1 VSSALLKGFAQHAT
15 KDMNTMRNAT
25 LLSILF
31 IVGPCPAMAQKKYDF
46 DGAHSLVRFTV
57 ELAGLTGVEG
67 RFVDTNATIS
77 YDQTD
82 LSKSS
87 VTALIHTAS
96 IDTGEKERDE
106 HLRTSDFFD
115 AEKFPIIRF
124 QSKRIE
130 KRDSNWVAVGELTI
144 HGVTHEIELPFQW
157 VQKIHTDP
165 FGNDRIGFEAHMTL
179 KRSDYG
185 IKGPRFWG
193 EVISDDVDILLRVS
207 ARIYNWDHIDPA
219 SEKGKKSV
227 VAEIFPLFQT
237 GNPDAL
243 KRLVEIQSS
252 SPCDYD
258 LGEWPMHALVRK
270 LAQHGKIKEALE
282 VSKKISEAN
291 PRSSLA
297 LDDLAQN
304 YEDAGDR
311 QHAFALYKSSVAINP
326 FDSYAAEGL
335 RLVSRAPTP

>member
-1 VSSALLKGFAQHAT
+1 
-15 KDMNTMRNAT
+15 MRNAA
-25 LLSILF
+25 LLCILF
-31 IVGPCPAMAQKKYDF
+31 IAGPRAAMGQKKYDF
-46 DGAHSLVRFTV
+46 DDAHSLVRFTV
-57 ELAGLTGVEG
+57 QLAGLTGVEG
-67 RFVDTNATIS
+67 RFVDTDATIS
-77 YDQTD
+77 YDEAD
-82 LSKSS
+82 LARSS

-106 HLRTSDFFD
+106 HLRTADFFD

-193 EVISDDVDILLRVS
+193 EVISDDVDVLLRVS
-207 ARIYNWDHIDPA
+207 ARIYNWEHIDPA
-219 SEKGKKSV
+219 PEKGKKSV
-227 VAEIFPLFQT
+227 VAEVFPLFQT

-243 KRLVEIQSS
+243 KRLIEIQSS
-252 SPCDYD
+252 WPRDYD
-258 LGEWPMHALVRK
+258 LGEWPFHVLVRK
-270 LAQHGKIKEALE
+270 LSQHGKLKEALE
-282 VSKKISEAN
+282 VSKKFSEAN

-297 LDDLAQN
+297 LDDLAEN
-304 YEDAGDR
+304 YEDAGDH
-311 QHAFALYKSSVAINP
+311 QKALALYKTSLAVNP

-335 RLVSRAPTP
+335 RVVSRVPTP

>member
-1 VSSALLKGFAQHAT
+1 
-15 KDMNTMRNAT
+15 MRNAVV
-25 LLSILF
+25 LWILF
-31 IVGPCPAMAQKKYDF
+31 LAGACPAMAQKRYDF

-67 RFVDTNATIS
+67 RFVDTDATIS
-77 YDQTD
+77 YDEAD
-82 LSKSS
+82 LTKSS

-96 IDTGEKERDE
+96 IDTGEKERDV
-106 HLRTSDFFD
+106 HLRTADFFD

-124 QSKRIE
+124 QSERIE
-130 KRDSNWVAVGELTI
+130 KRDPHWVAVGELTI
-144 HGVTHEIELPFQW
+144 HGVTHEVELPFQW
-157 VQKIHTDP
+157 LQKIHTDP

-193 EVISDDVDILLRVS
+193 EVISDDVDVLLRVS
-207 ARIYNWDHIDPA
+207 ARIYNWDHIDPKP
-219 SEKGKKSV
+219 EKRKKSV
-227 VAEIFPLFQT
+227 VTEVFPLFQT

-243 KRLVEIQSS
+243 KRLAEIQSS

-258 LGEWPMHALVRK
+258 LGEWPFHVLVRK
-270 LAQHGKIKEALE
+270 LSQHKGKEALE
-282 VSKKISEAN
+282 VSRRFSEVN

-297 LDDLAQN
+297 LDDLAQS
-304 YEDAGDR
+304 YEDTGDR
-311 QHAFALYKSSVAINP
+311 QQALALYKTAVAINP

-335 RLVSRAPTP
+335 RAVSRVPTR

>member
-1 VSSALLKGFAQHAT
+1 
-15 KDMNTMRNAT
+15 MRNAA
-25 LLSILF
+25 LFSILF
-31 IVGPCPAMAQKKYDF
+31 LVGPSPAVAQKKYDF

-67 RFVDTNATIS
+67 RFVDIDATIT
-77 YDQTD
+77 YDEAD
-82 LSKSS
+82 LTKSS

-124 QSKRIE
+124 QSRRVE

-144 HGVTHEIELPFQW
+144 HGVTHESALPFQW

-165 FGNDRIGFEAHMTL
+165 FGNDRIGFEAHLTL
-179 KRSDYG
+179 KRSDYD

-193 EVISDDVDILLRVS
+193 EVISDDVDVLLRVS
-207 ARIYNWDHIDPA
+207 ARIYNWDHIDPTP
-219 SEKGKKSV
+219 EKGKKSV
-227 VAEIFPLFQT
+227 VGEIFPLFQT

-258 LGEWPMHALVRK
+258 LGAWQWHALVRK

-282 VSKKISEAN
+282 VSKKFSEAN

-297 LDDLAQN
+297 LDDLAQS

-311 QHAFALYKSSVAINP
+311 QQALALYKRAVAINP
-326 FDSYAAEGL
+326 FDSYAVEGL
-335 RLVSRAPTP
+335 RGVSRVPTP

>member
-1 VSSALLKGFAQHAT
+1 
-15 KDMNTMRNAT
+15 MRNAA
-25 LLSILF
+25 LLWVLF
-31 IVGPCPAMAQKKYDF
+31 LAGPCPARAQKKYDF

-57 ELAGLTGVEG
+57 QLAGLTGVEG
-67 RFVDTNATIS
+67 RFVDTDATIS
-77 YDQTD
+77 YDETD
-82 LSKSS
+82 LTKSS

-96 IDTGEKERDE
+96 IDTGETERDE
-106 HLRTSDFFD
+106 HLRTADFFD
-115 AEKFPIIRF
+115 AEKFPIICF

-130 KRDSNWVAVGELTI
+130 KRDSEWVAVGELTI
-144 HGVTHEIELPFQW
+144 HGVTREIALPFQW

-193 EVISDDVDILLRVS
+193 EVISDDVDVVLRVS
-207 ARIYNWDHIDPA
+207 ARIYNWDHIDPTP
-219 SEKGKKSV
+219 EKGKKSV

-243 KRLVEIQSS
+243 KRLAEIQSS

-258 LGEWPMHALVRK
+258 LREWPFHVLIRK
-270 LAQHGKIKEALE
+270 LSQHGKVKEALE
-282 VSKKISEAN
+282 VSQKFSEAN

-297 LDDLAQN
+297 LDDLAQG
-304 YEDAGDR
+304 YQDAGDR
-311 QHAFALYKSSVAINP
+311 QKAVLFYKASVAVNP

-335 RLVSRAPTP
+335 RAISRLPTP

>member
-1 VSSALLKGFAQHAT
+1 
-15 KDMNTMRNAT
+15 MRNAA
-25 LLSILF
+25 LLCILF
-31 IVGPCPAMAQKKYDF
+31 IAGPCPAMGQKKYDF

-67 RFVDTNATIS
+67 RFVDTDATIS
-77 YDQTD
+77 YDEAD
-82 LSKSS
+82 LTRSS

-96 IDTGEKERDE
+96 IDTGEKERDA

-124 QSKRIE
+124 QSKRTE
-130 KRDSNWVAVGELTI
+130 QRDSNWVAVGELTI
-144 HGVTHEIELPFQW
+144 HGVTHEIALPFQW

-165 FGNDRIGFEAHMTL
+165 FGNDRIGFEAHITL

-193 EVISDDVDILLRVS
+193 EVISDDVDVLLRVS
-207 ARIYNWDHIDPA
+207 ARIFNWDHIDPA
-219 SEKGKKSV
+219 PEKGKKSV

-243 KRLVEIQSS
+243 KRLIEIQSFW
-252 SPCDYD
+252 PCDYD
-258 LGEWPMHALVRK
+258 LGEWPSHVLVRK
-270 LAQHGKIKEALE
+270 LSQHGKLKEALE
-282 VSKKISEAN
+282 VSKKFSEAN

-297 LDDLAQN
+297 LDDLAES
-304 YEDAGDR
+304 YEDAGD
-311 QHAFALYKSSVAINP
+311 HPKALALYKTSLAVNP

-335 RLVSRAPTP
+335 RIVSRVPTP

>member
-1 VSSALLKGFAQHAT
+1 
-15 KDMNTMRNAT
+15 MRNAA
-25 LLSILF
+25 LLCICF
-31 IVGPCPAMAQKKYDF
+31 IASPCPAAAQKKYDF

-57 ELAGLTGVEG
+57 QLAGLTAFEG
-67 RFVDTNATIS
+67 RFVDTDATIN
-77 YDQTD
+77 YDEAD
-82 LSKSS
+82 LTKSS

-96 IDTGEKERDE
+96 IDSGEKERDE
-106 HLRTSDFFD
+106 HLRTADFLD

-130 KRDSNWVAVGELTI
+130 KRDPYWVAVGELTI
-144 HGVTHEIELPFQW
+144 HGVTHEVELPFQW

-165 FGNDRIGFEAHMTL
+165 FGNDRIGFEAHTTL

-193 EVISDDVDILLRVS
+193 EVISDDLDVLLRVS
-207 ARIYNWDHIDPA
+207 ARIYNWDHIDPTP
-219 SEKGKKSV
+219 EKGKKSV
-227 VAEIFPLFQT
+227 VAEIFTLFQT
-237 GNPDAL
+237 GNADAL
-243 KRLVEIQSS
+243 RRLAEIQSS

-258 LGEWPMHALVRK
+258 LGEWPFHVLVRK
-270 LAQHGKIKEALE
+270 LSQHGKSKEALE
-282 VSKKISEAN
+282 VSKKSSELN

-297 LDDLAQN
+297 LDDLAQS

-311 QHAFALYKSSVAINP
+311 QQAQALYKTAVGINP

-335 RLVSRAPTP
+335 RVVSRVPTP